1 MRPRTLRARLVGA
14 SAIAI
19 LAATSLLGTAAGVIV
34 DRRLHS
40 SLDRTL
46 RQRAGDVARLSV
58 SAPALLT
65 APGTLEAPAG
75 GRELTVEV
83 LDAHGRILARSLS
96 LGARILNDP
105 ALERRAIAGG
115 RSGYRDTRLG
125 REPVRLFAAPIA
137 DTGGPAAG
145 GAVLVASSTS
155 EIDGTMAG
163 LSRLLVASTLL
174 ATLAAGLAAAY
185 LTRKGLSPLGRLST
199 AAAEIESTGDAARRL
214 PEPEQDDEL
223 GELSRTLNR
232 MLAAL
237 DEARRNER
245 RLLADASH
253 ELRTPVTALLGNV
266 EYLARHGPNE
276 AVIADLRLDAQR
288 LRRLVDD
295 LLSLEH
301 DRAAP
306 RPRERVELADVVR
319 AAAADEPRATVTSC
333 EPVAVHGDREA
344 LQRAVGNLVE
354 NAIVHGP
361 PLRPVAISLQRVG
374 GRALVAVRDEG
385 PGPDPAVAREIF
397 LRFWRAPEA
406 SGRPGSGL
414 GLPIVCSIAGRHG
427 GTVTV
432 DGATFTI
439 ELPALA

>member
-1 MRPRTLRARLVGA
+1 VRPRTLRGRLVGA

-19 LAATSLLGTAAGVIV
+19 LGATSLLGTAAGVIV

-40 SLDRTL
+40 SLDHTL
-46 RQRAGDVARLSV
+46 RQRASDVARLSV

-65 APGTLEAPAG
+65 TPGTLEAPAG
-75 GRELTVEV
+75 GRDLTVEV
-83 LDAHGRILARSLS
+83 LDAHGRIVARSLS
-96 LGARILNDP
+96 LGARILDDP
-105 ALERRAIAGG
+105 ALVRGAIAGG
-115 RSGYRDTRLG
+115 RSSYRDARLG
-125 REPVRLFAAPIA
+125 REPIRLFAAPIP
-137 DTGGPAAG
+137 DTGGPAGG

-155 EIDGTMAG
+155 EIDDTVTG
-163 LSRLLVASTLL
+163 LSKLLVASSLL

-185 LTRKGLSPLGRLST
+185 LTRKGLSPLRRLSR
-199 AAAEIESTGDAARRL
+199 AAVEIESTGDATRRL

-237 DEARRNER
+237 DEARRSER

-266 EYLARHGPNE
+266 EYLARHGPSE
-276 AVIADLRLDAQR
+276 AVIEDLRLDAER

-306 RPRERVELADVVR
+306 RPLELVDLADVVR
-319 AAAADEPRATVTSC
+319 AAADDEPRATVTAS
-333 EPVAVHGDREA
+333 EPVAVHGDRDA

-361 PLRPVAISLQRVG
+361 ALRPVSISLR
-374 GRALVAVRDEG
+374 RAGERAMVAVRDEG
-385 PGPDPAVAREIF
+385 PGPDPAIANEVF
-397 LRFWRAPEA
+397 QRFWRAPAA

-414 GLPIVCSIAGRHG
+414 GLPIVRAIAERHG

-439 ELPALA
+439 ELPTAD

>member
-1 MRPRTLRARLVGA
+1 VGA

-46 RQRAGDVARLSV
+46 RHRAADVARLSV
-58 SAPALLT
+58 SAPAVLT
-65 APGTLEAPAG
+65 TPGTLEAPAG

-83 LDAHGRILARSLS
+83 LDAHGRIVARSLS

-105 ALERRAIAGG
+105 ALERRAIGGG

-145 GAVLVASSTS
+145 GAVLVASSTA
-155 EIDGTMAG
+155 EIDSTIAG
-163 LSRLLVASTLL
+163 LSRLLVASSLL

-185 LTRKGLSPLGRLST
+185 LTRKGLSPLRRLSR
-199 AAAEIESTGDAARRL
+199 AAVEIESTGDATRRL

-245 RLLADASH
+245 RFLADASH

-266 EYLARHGPNE
+266 EYLARHGAND

-306 RPRERVELADVVR
+306 HPLERVDLADLVR
-319 AAAADEPRATVTSC
+319 AAAADEPRATVTAC
-333 EPVAVHGDREA
+333 EPVAVDGDRDA

-361 PLRPVAISLQRVG
+361 PGGPVTISLRRSD
-374 GRALVAVRDEG
+374 GRALLAVRDDG
-385 PGPDPAVAREIF
+385 PGPDPAVAGQVF
-397 LRFWRAPEA
+397 GRFWRAPEA
-406 SGRPGSGL
+406 SERPGSGL
-414 GLPIVCSIAGRHG
+414 GLPIVRSIAERHG

-432 DGATFTI
+432 ERATFTI
-439 ELPALA
+439 ELPAVG